1 MFNFGNETGKR
12 GVSASEYAM
21 KFMGAFDGSNFDV
34 MPELV
39 ENWLDDFPEDANAHY
54 AQGIFIGILI
64 MSGNVDKGDGIKAM
78 DLIAEKAPKYE
89 SADIILEG
97 FYEQLFANFYRD
109 LKGE

>member
-1 MFNFGNETGKR
+1 MLNFGEEKGKR
-12 GVSASEYAM
+12 GKSASEYAM
-21 KFMGAFDGSNFDV
+21 EFMGAFDGNNFNV
-34 MPELV
+34 MHELV

-54 AQGIFIGILI
+54 AQRIFIGILI
-64 MSGNVDKGDGIKAM
+64 MSGNIDKGDAIKAM

-109 LKGE
+109 IKGE